1 MARNNGSN
9 KRNGGI
15 GKLPPIS
22 AKLPAMMHGADYNP
36 DQWLHDP
43 KVLEEDI
50 RLMKLA
56 GCNAMSVG
64 IFAWAALEP
73 EEGRFEFDWLD
84 GVLDAFAANGIYAW
98 LATPSG
104 ARPTWM
110 SQKYPEVLRVGANR
124 VRNLHGLR
132 HNHCY
137 SSPVY
142 REKTALMNAKLAERY
157 ARHPAVVGWHISNE
171 YGGECHCGYCQEAF
185 REWLKAKYGTLEALN
200 LAWWAAFWSHT
211 YTDWSQVESPAPH
224 GETMVHGHNLDWRRF
239 ATDRTLDFYRHE
251 VKPLK
256 AANPELPCTTNM
268 MDLFYDLDYRAFADE
283 LDVISWDAYPTWH
296 EAESDAGVASWFSF
310 NHDLFRSLKKK
321 PFMLMESTPSLTN
334 WQPVSKLKRPGMHRL
349 SSLQAVAHG
358 ADTVQ
363 YFQWRKSRGS
373 SEKFHGAVV
382 DHVGHEHTR
391 VFGDVAELGRTLAGL
406 AELVGTTTPAET
418 AILFDWDNRW
428 AVNDA
433 QGPRN
438 CGIHYEKT
446 VMQHYRALWELGVP
460 TDIVGSGDDLEGYK
474 LLLVPMAYLLREETG
489 RKIERFVRD
498 GGIAAVTYWSGIVNG
513 NDLCHLGGF
522 PGPLR
527 QTVGIWAEEIEGL
540 HDGDRNSVVMEG
552 GNPLGIEGTFEARE
566 LCELI
571 HAETAETLAVYGGDF
586 YAGRPA
592 LTVNRLGDG
601 AAYYLAARI
610 MDDAFYRAFYNKLA
624 HEAGVC
630 RAIDGELPPGVT
642 AQMRSDGAADYVFL
656 LNFSGGEAT
665 VEPDQAEYEDAE
677 TGERVSG
684 GVTLPA
690 NGARILRRQ
699 THGAAN

>member
-1 MARNNGSN
+1 MGLTNGSG
-9 KRNGGI
+9 KRGDPVKRFPPI
-15 GKLPPIS
+15 SGKLPG
-22 AKLPAMMHGADYNP
+22 MMHGADYNP

-56 GCNAMSVG
+56 NCNVMSVG

-73 EEGRFEFDWLD
+73 EEGRFEFGWLD
-84 GVLDAFAANGIYAW
+84 HVLDTFAENGIFAW

-104 ARPTWM
+104 ARPAWM
-110 SQKYPEVLRVGANR
+110 SQQYPEVLRVGANR
-124 VRNLHGLR
+124 VRNLHGAR

-137 SSPVY
+137 TSPVY
-142 REKTALMNAKLAERY
+142 REKTAVMNAKLAERY
-157 ARHPAVVGWHISNE
+157 AHHPAVVGWHISNE
-171 YGGECHCGYCQEAF
+171 FGGECHCDYCQEAF

-200 LAWWAAFWSHT
+200 RAWWTAFWSHT

-224 GETMVHGHNLDWRRF
+224 GESAVHGHNLDWRRF
-239 ATDRTLDFYRHE
+239 VSDQTLNFCKHE
-251 VKPLK
+251 AKPLK
-256 AANPELPCTTNM
+256 AANPALPCTTNM
-268 MDLFYDLDYRAFADE
+268 MDLFYGLDYRAFAE
-283 LDVISWDAYPTWH
+283 ALDVISWDAYPTWH
-296 EAESDAGVASWFSF
+296 EAESDADVASRFAF

-391 VFGDVAELGRTLAGL
+391 VFRDVAELGRALAGL
-406 AELVGTTTPAET
+406 TDVVGTPVPAET

-438 CGIHYEKT
+438 SGIHYEQT
-446 VMQHYRALWELGVP
+446 VMQHYRAVWQLGVP
-460 TDIVGSGDDLEGYK
+460 TDIVGSFDDFSGYK
-474 LLLVPMAYLLREETG
+474 LLIVPMAYLLRQETG
-489 RKIERFVRD
+489 EKIEQFVR
-498 GGIAAVTYWSGIVNG
+498 GGGTVAVTYWSGIVDE

-527 QTVGIWAEEIEGL
+527 QTVGVWAEEIEGL
-540 HDGDRNSVVMEG
+540 HDHDRNSLAMNPGNALGFEG
-552 GNPLGIEGTFEARE
+552 SFEVRE

-571 HAETAETLAVYGGDF
+571 HAETAEALAVYGSDF
-586 YAGRPA
+586 YSGRPA

-601 AAYYLAARI
+601 AAYYLAARVT
-610 MDDAFYRAFYNKLA
+610 DDAFYRAFYGKLIA
-624 HEAGVC
+624 EANVR
-630 RAIDGELPPGVT
+630 RAIDSPLPEGVT
-642 AQMRSDGAADYVFL
+642 AQLRSDGDADYVFL
-656 LNFSGGEAT
+656 LNFSGSAAS
-665 VEPDQAEYEDAE
+665 VELDDDGYEDLE
-677 TGERVSG
+677 TGKPLASR
-684 GVTLPA
+684 GVELPV
-690 NGARILRRQ
+690 NGVRMLRRQ
-699 THGAAN
+699 ARR